1 MIYHQTKKE
10 RAALQ
15 TIKNALIIA
24 QFKSDQLLN
33 EVLDL
38 AKHLEGTEPPANLAR
53 YKLEQS
59 VRTLHD
65 NW

>member
-1 MIYHQTKKE
+1 M
-10 RAALQ
+10 
-15 TIKNALIIA
+15 IIA

-38 AKHLEGTEPPANLAR
+38 AKHQEGTEEEPPANLAR

-65 NW
+65 N